1 MHPIFKAD
9 FVAVGL
15 DLPNAGEA
23 RFHGKA
29 PALPDLVFFDFGG
42 DRGSGTGS
50 RVGARWENYP
60 K

>member
-1 MHPIFKAD
+1 MHPIFEAD

-15 DLPNAGEA
+15 DLPDAGEA

-29 PALPDLVFFDFGG
+29 PALPDLIFFDLRE

-50 RVGARWENYP
+50 RVGAR
-60 K
+60 